1 MPDPVTALVAGGS
14 TILGGAVQAR
24 GARKAG
30 DIQAQ
35 AAEMGVEEQRAA
47 RLATE
52 KLLAPYVKAGTGSLQ
67 GQQALLGLLGPE
79 AQQQAYS
86 GIELSPI
93 FQSMVQQGEAGILAN
108 ASATGGLRG
117 GNIQAALGQ
126 FRPQMLQSMIQDQYQ
141 NLAGLTS
148 LGQQAAAGQASYG
161 QQTAAN
167 IGNLYGQMGQARAGA
182 ALGQA
187 QALGN
192 VLNTPMQLAGMASG
206 AGMGVGQFLGF

>member
-1 MPDPVTALVAGGS
+1 LFMPDPVTALIAGGS

-30 DIQAQ
+30 DIQSQ

-52 KLLAPYVKAGTGSLQ
+52 KLMAPYVKAGTGSLQ

-126 FRPQMLQSMIQDQYQ
+126 FRPQMLQSMIQNQYQ

-148 LGQQAAAGQASYG
+148 LGQASAAGQAGYG
-161 QQTAAN
+161 QETASN
-167 IGNLYGQMGQARAGA
+167 IGNLYGQTRSS
-182 ALGQA
+182 
-187 QALGN
+187 
-192 VLNTPMQLAGMASG
+192 SG
-206 AGMGVGQFLGF
+206 WRCTGSGSGFG

>member
-1 MPDPVTALVAGGS
+1 MPDPVTALIAGGS

-30 DIQAQ
+30 DIQSQ
-35 AAEMGVEEQRAA
+35 SAEMGVEEQRAA

-52 KLLAPYVKAGTGSLQ
+52 KLMAPYVKAGTGSLQ
-67 GQQALLGLLGPE
+67 GQQALLGLLGQE

-126 FRPQMLQSMIQDQYQ
+126 FRPQMLQSMIQRSISKPCRV
-141 NLAGLTS
+141 NFT
-148 LGQQAAAGQASYG
+148 
-161 QQTAAN
+161 
-167 IGNLYGQMGQARAGA
+167 RAGICCW
-182 ALGQA
+182 
-187 QALGN
+187 
-192 VLNTPMQLAGMASG
+192 SG
-206 AGMGVGQFLGF
+206 WIWSGDGVKHW

>member
-1 MPDPVTALVAGGS
+1 MPDPVTALIAGGTS
-14 TILGGAVQAR
+14 ILGGAVQAR

-52 KLLAPYVKAGTGSLQ
+52 KLMAPYVQAGTGSLQ

-79 AQQQAYS
+79 AQQQAYA
-86 GIELSPI
+86 GIELSPM
-93 FQSMVQQGEAGILAN
+93 FQSMVQQGESGILAN

-126 FRPQMLQSMIQDQYQ
+126 FRPQMLQSMIQNQYQ

-148 LGQQAAAGQASYG
+148 IGQAAAAGQAGYG
-161 QQTAAN
+161 QQTASN

-187 QALGN
+187 QAWGN
-192 VLNTPMQLAGMASG
+192 VLNAPMQLAGMASG
-206 AGMGVGQFLGF
+206 AGMGLGEFLGF